1 MKRVTIFCLALILSG
16 TDLTAAVATWAQ
28 SNDAFNAFW
37 QKFKTGVIRGDKKAV
52 AALSKFPIGMS
63 YGIRSIKNNAELSRR
78 FKEVFN
84 QQTNAAQ
91 CFSRKEPEKDADNA
105 KRFSVACPNEA
116 GDDVVVYEFEFTR
129 ASWKFVK
136 LDNLNE

>member
-1 MKRVTIFCLALILSG
+1 MSG
-16 TDLTAAVATWAQ
+16 TPLTATATSTQ

-37 QKFKTGVIRGDKKAV
+37 QKFKTGVIRGDKEAV

-63 YGIRSIKNNAELSRR
+63 YGIRSIKNKAQLSRR
-78 FKEVFN
+78 FKELFY

-91 CFSRKEPEKDADNA
+91 CFARKEPEKDADNA

-116 GDDVVVYEFEFTR
+116 GDDVVVYEFELTR
-129 ASWKFVK
+129 TGWKFVQ